1 MISDFI
7 SGFIFE

>member
-7 SGFIFE
+7 